1 MISDVIHLVA
11 GQTFSG
17 TGKTIHAHGSVSIMG
32 SSCTIYAN
40 NSNITGSSLI
50 INGDGNTITGSSN
63 KIYGNN
69 NNITGSSNI
78 ENGILKTTGPPRAAS
93 MYSVFN
99 QFSALCESSHFEG
112 KQSPLIGTLNH
123 YGGTVNYQSSSPSVE
138 VKTVITPT
146 RPSEEELKN
155 DEEADGGEDSCV
167 ICFERKR
174 KCVIRPCKHFSL
186 CVTCSRKKLDECP
199 ICRVKI
205 TSIESLFT

>member
-1 MISDVIHLVA
+1 MITNEIHLIA
-11 GQTFSG
+11 GQTFCG
-17 TGKTIHAHGSVSIMG
+17 CDKIIHAHGPVNISG
-32 SSCTIYAN
+32 SSCVIYAD
-40 NSNITGSSLI
+40 NSDISGSSLVI
-50 INGDGNTITGSSN
+50 RGNRNRICGSSNRIYGKDNIITGSSN
-63 KIYGNN
+63 V
-69 NNITGSSNI
+69 
-78 ENGILKTTGPPRAAS
+78 ENGVEKKMVSHPVS
-93 MYSVFN
+93 MNSVFS
-99 QFSALCESSHFEG
+99 QFNVLSNSHFEG
-112 KQSPLIGTLNH
+112 KQLPLIGTLNQ
-123 YGGTVNYQSSSPSVE
+123 YGGTVNYQSSSRPVE

-155 DEEADGGEDSCV
+155 DEEADGGGEDSCV